1 MMRGC
6 WSGNKTV
13 EISELA
19 GLNQAATLHAKDV
32 EGHPATTARQQL
44 LPLNRD
50 ADPICRHTTDFA
62 AGFEHQG

>member
-32 EGHPATTARQQL
+32 EGHPATTAHQTATIRK
-44 LPLNRD
+44 D
-50 ADPICRHTTDFA
+50 DDSICLHTTSFA
-62 AGFEHQG
+62 AGFDHQG